1 MVISGDHTPSNVREG
16 DRAKQRIRTPRCRG
30 IPQPA
35 SAVGAGTLDA
45 ALSSRAGV
53 RYQEVE
59 RVFSDE
65 ASAHIHQLIRLGWKQ
80 AEIAAAAG
88 VAPSTVSTAK
98 ERVELPGAGS
108 CPAEWCVR
116 AAGGTAM
123 VHPGAG
129 GACLGSR
136 LRERLGFPP
145 TGLSRMPLFTGR
157 ARPSPQHSGAEG
169 SALEYPTLGRPSNCA
184 PLAGRP
190 ANPSCTQSTGA
201 PGNRLHVARSS
212 AVLNGCRGERRGRPH
227 PKGWSRA
234 DTEEQPRRPNLLLGR
249 SE

>member
-1 MVISGDHTPSNVREG
+1 MPSSDPYATLPRHSATCICRRCRDARRRAEFEASVPGGGARLLRRGERAHPPADPVGLETGRDRRRRRGHPRRSAPRRSAWSCPVRE
-16 DRAKQRIRTPRCRG
+16 
-30 IPQPA
+30 
-35 SAVGAGTLDA
+35 A
-45 ALSSRAGV
+45 ALRNGAFAPPGG
-53 RYQEVE
+53 RPWCTPGQ
-59 RVFSDE
+59 
-65 ASAHIHQLIRLGWKQ
+65 
-80 AEIAAAAG
+80 
-88 VAPSTVSTAK
+88 VAPAWARDCARDSV
-98 ERVELPGAGS
+98 
-108 CPAEWCVR
+108 
-116 AAGGTAM
+116 
-123 VHPGAG
+123 
-129 GACLGSR
+129 
-136 LRERLGFPP
+136 FPP